1 MDSCSTSDHRLGKD
15 SPSSKLLYAKDIPCY
30 REWVERYYCDIRDMP
45 AISDQDMNAMLNE
58 ESRVSVKTTRGKR
71 FAYLISFQ
79 LHTSEFNTNNA
90 LHELYLYAVKYNEQ
104 LSVTLFEDEFSKK
117 QRLPSKLGQIHSIMS
132 CE

>member
-1 MDSCSTSDHRLGKD
+1 M
-15 SPSSKLLYAKDIPCY
+15 
-30 REWVERYYCDIRDMP
+30 ERYYCDIRDMP

-58 ESRVSVKTTRGKR
+58 ESRVSCINLKFDNSIT
-71 FAYLISFQ
+71 FFLFQ
-79 LHTSEFNTNNA
+79 LHTIEFNTNNA

-117 QRLPSKLGQIHSIMS
+117 QRLPSKLNQIHSIMS

>member
-1 MDSCSTSDHRLGKD
+1 MNDR
-15 SPSSKLLYAKDIPCY
+15 KLLIIISFPDC
-30 REWVERYYCDIRDMP
+30 ELFFVLTQWVERYYCDIRDMP

-58 ESRVSVKTTRGKR
+58 ESRVSIVSRAGNNT
-71 FAYLISFQ
+71 AMLIDFPSQ
-79 LHTSEFNTNNA
+79 LHTNEFNTNNA

>member
-1 MDSCSTSDHRLGKD
+1 MLTLCSALS
-15 SPSSKLLYAKDIPCY
+15 
-30 REWVERYYCDIRDMP
+30 
-45 AISDQDMNAMLNE
+45 
-58 ESRVSVKTTRGKR
+58 
-71 FAYLISFQ
+71 Q
-79 LHTSEFNTNNA
+79 LHTNEFNTNNA

>member
-1 MDSCSTSDHRLGKD
+1 
-15 SPSSKLLYAKDIPCY
+15 
-30 REWVERYYCDIRDMP
+30 MP

-58 ESRVSVKTTRGKR
+58 ESRVSPFQNLKIQSNYFK
-71 FAYLISFQ
+71 ISFQ
-79 LHTSEFNTNNA
+79 LHTTEFNTNNA

-117 QRLPSKLGQIHSIMS
+117 QRLPSKLNQIHSIMS